1 MTLAYENGTMDRA
14 YAVSESPAAGWT
26 APMSDRR
33 DKSSGSSLAA
43 LEGMPISSR
52 FCSWVGLSGQR
63 YVFSVY
69 PALECPAFRDAVLL
83 AVVRDMTG
91 QRRVVSVRET
101 GPFPEPVVEKA
112 QRELLAFGPGLEF
125 HLHLLATSPIWR
137 SPGTDTRSVDE
148 IGRRSR
154 GAAEFDRLTAG
165 TLDKENRQFLDRP
178 AGS

>member
-1 MTLAYENGTMDRA
+1 MTLAYENGTVDRA
-14 YAVSESPAAGWT
+14 YGVSGWPAVSWT

-33 DKSSGSSLAA
+33 GDRSGSSLAA

-52 FCSWVGLSGQR
+52 FCSWVGLSGRR

-69 PALECPAFRDAVLL
+69 PASECPAFRDAVLL

-112 QRELLAFGPGLEF
+112 QGELQAFAPGLEF
-125 HLHLLATSPIWR
+125 HLHLLTTSPLER
-137 SPGTDTRSVDE
+137 
-148 IGRRSR
+148 
-154 GAAEFDRLTAG
+154 AA
-165 TLDKENRQFLDRP
+165 TLADLAIAQ
-178 AGS
+178 A

>member
-1 MTLAYENGTMDRA
+1 MTRAYENGTVDRA
-14 YAVSESPAAGWT
+14 YGVSEWPAAHWT
-26 APMSDRR
+26 AAMSDRQ

-52 FCSWVGLSGQR
+52 FCSWVGLSGRR

-69 PALECPAFRDAVLL
+69 LALECPAFRDAVLL

-112 QRELLAFGPGLEF
+112 QRELRAFGPGLEF
-125 HLHLLATSPIWR
+125 HLHLLATSP
-137 SPGTDTRSVDE
+137 V
-148 IGRRSR
+148 GR
-154 GAAEFDRLTAG
+154 AATVADLAIVG
-165 TLDKENRQFLDRP
+165 D
-178 AGS
+178 

>member
-91 QRRVVSVRET
+91 QRRVVSVCET
-101 GPFPEPVVEKA
+101 GPFPEPVVAKA
-112 QRELLAFGPGLEF
+112 QRELRAFGPGLEF
-125 HLHLLATSPIWR
+125 HLHLLATSP
-137 SPGTDTRSVDE
+137 
-148 IGRRSR
+148 
-154 GAAEFDRLTAG
+154 AEQAVTVADLAIA
-165 TLDKENRQFLDRP
+165 Q
-178 AGS
+178 A